1 MSYED
6 VTSANALEEIAR
18 HLNRIANFLEREP
31 VDLVED
37 VPVHDGRHGPSCA
50 VCHPSRP

>member
-1 MSYED
+1 MKIE
-6 VTSANALEEIAR
+6 R
-18 HLNRIANFLEREP
+18 HLERIANFLEREP

-50 VCHPSRP
+50 VCNPRRA